1 MSRVSEETI
10 TSGGTGTMAAW
21 IPGAIT
27 LPSWA
32 SARDHTT
39 NSKST
44 LANNNG
50 VGDFSPLFTAFIVY
64 SAVTTKRSVGRL
76 LIIINTADILDP
88 PETATLDLNI
98 TGLTNT
104 NPGTGD
110 DVTKWALVK
119 PSKDFI
125 DANTKS
131 SVALVG
137 TGATNPGADVANDI
151 DGWTAGSAWNSTLYS
166 DIILHTSLSTGS
178 NLITLNKQARVD
190 MARFDCFA
198 FWIINYTHDVLN
210 QDPASVSGTPGSNA
224 SYQLQIRPG
233 HPSSRLLLNYRP
245 GKVRDAPPNIK
256 RIDKD
261 FTLNS
266 FADISAQR
274 GRFVKNGVVVD
285 QVPFLLG
292 TKGPLSLRGRQFDD
306 EGKPISTTVKPPNT
320 SKS

>member
-1 MSRVSEETI
+1 MSRISEETI
-10 TSGGTGTMAAW
+10 TSGGTGTMATWVPSAKS
-21 IPGAIT
+21 IT
-27 LPSWA
+27 SWA
-32 SARDHTT
+32 SVRDDTS
-39 NSKST
+39 NSKAT
-44 LANNNG
+44 LVNNNG
-50 VGDFSPLFTAFIVY
+50 VGTFSSTLSIQVAYNSTSTRRTV
-64 SAVTTKRSVGRL
+64 RRQ
-76 LIIINTADILDP
+76 LIIIKTTDILDP
-88 PETATLDLNI
+88 PETATLDLHI
-98 TGLTNT
+98 TSLANT
-104 NPGTGD
+104 NPATGNN
-110 DVTKWALVK
+110 VTKWALVK
-119 PSKDFI
+119 PSKEFI

-137 TGATNPGADVANDI
+137 TGATNPGAGVANDI
-151 DGWTAGSAWNSTLYS
+151 DGWIAGSAWDSTLYS

-210 QDPASVSGTPGSNA
+210 QDPASVSGTPGDSA
-224 SYQLQIRPG
+224 MYRLQIRPG
-233 HPSSRLLLNYRP
+233 HPNFPILLNYRP
-245 GKVRDAPPNIK
+245 GKIRDTPPNIK
-256 RIDKD
+256 RIDKN
-261 FTLNS
+261 FTLNA

-292 TKGPLSLRGRQFDD
+292 TKGPLSLRGRQLDD

>member
-1 MSRVSEETI
+1 MSRISEETI
-10 TSGGTGTMAAW
+10 TSGGTGTMATWVPSAQSV
-21 IPGAIT
+21 T
-27 LPSWA
+27 SWA
-32 SARDHTT
+32 SVRDQTT
-39 NSKST
+39 NSKAF

-50 VGDFSPLFTAFIVY
+50 VGNFSNTLSIQIAYNST
-64 SAVTTKRSVGRL
+64 STRRSVNRQ
-76 LIIINTADILDP
+76 LIIIKTADILDP

-104 NPGTGD
+104 NPGTGNN
-110 DVTKWALVK
+110 VTKWALVK
-119 PSKDFI
+119 PSKEFI

-137 TGATNPGADVANDI
+137 TGATNPGADVFNDI
-151 DGWTAGSAWNSTLYS
+151 DGWVAGSAWDSTLYS

-210 QDPASVSGTPGSNA
+210 QDPASVSGTPGNSA
-224 SYQLQIRPG
+224 MYRFSIRPG
-233 HPSSRLLLNYRP
+233 HASARLLLNYRP

>member
-10 TSGGTGTMAAW
+10 TSAGTGTMATWVPSAKS
-21 IPGAIT
+21 IT
-27 LPSWA
+27 SWA
-32 SARDHTT
+32 SVRDDTS
-39 NSKST
+39 NSKAT
-44 LANNNG
+44 LVNNNG
-50 VGDFSPLFTAFIVY
+50 VGTFSSTLSIQIAY
-64 SAVTTKRSVGRL
+64 SSGTTRRTVQRQ
-76 LIIINTADILDP
+76 LIIIKTTDILDP
-88 PETATLDLNI
+88 PETATLDLHI
-98 TGLTNT
+98 TSLANT
-104 NPGTGD
+104 NPATGNN
-110 DVTKWALVK
+110 VTKWALVK
-119 PSKDFI
+119 PSKEFI

-137 TGATNPGADVANDI
+137 TGASNPGADTANDI

-178 NLITLNKQARVD
+178 NLITLNKQARLD

-210 QDPASVSGTPGSNA
+210 QDPASVSGTPGGSA
-224 SYQLQIRPG
+224 MYRLQIRPG
-233 HPSSRLLLNYRP
+233 HPSFPILLNYKP

-256 RIDKD
+256 RINKD

-274 GRFVKNGVVVD
+274 GRFVKNGAVVD

-292 TKGPLSLRGRQFDD
+292 IKGPLSLRGRQFDD